1 MKDLFIQNPTQD
13 AVVMAD
19 KMFGYH
25 DGMLDIGEEEV
36 RQVVSHASNILLIET
51 SSSSANRVGDAL
63 EEVLLKAKRIA
74 TGYDLFSATRT
85 IVRISYSPQNPLMM
99 GEMES
104 LVEFAENFHSEC
116 KFIWGVREDDNL
128 VGADISVL
136 MVAANLKQLVMSKYH
151 KHVDRYGDK
160 PAWQNK

>member
-25 DGMLDIGEEEV
+25 GGMLDIGEEEV
-36 RQVVSHASNILLIET
+36 KQVISRASNLLLIEAT
-51 SSSSANRVGDAL
+51 SSSANRVGDAL
-63 EEVLLKAKRIA
+63 EEIMLKAKR
-74 TGYDLFSATRT
+74 TVTCYNLFSATQT

-104 LVEFAENFHSEC
+104 LVEFAENFSPEN
-116 KFIWGVREDDNL
+116 KFIWGVREDDHL
-128 VGADISVL
+128 VGAEISVL
-136 MVAANLKQLVMSKYH
+136 MVAANLKLLC
-151 KHVDRYGDK
+151 
-160 PAWQNK
+160 NE

>member
-1 MKDLFIQNPTQD
+1 MKDLFNQNPTQD

-36 RQVVSHASNILLIET
+36 RQVVSHANNLLLVEA

-63 EEVLLKAKRIA
+63 EEIMLKAKRIA
-74 TGYDLFSATRT
+74 AGYDLFSATRN

-99 GEMES
+99 GEMEG
-104 LVEFAENFHSEC
+104 LVEFAENFHPEC
-116 KFIWGVREDDNL
+116 KFNWGIRDDDHL
-128 VGADISVL
+128 VGAEISVL
-136 MVAANLKQLVMSKYH
+136 MVAANLKPVAQ
-151 KHVDRYGDK
+151 
-160 PAWQNK
+160 

>member
-1 MKDLFIQNPTQD
+1 MKDLFNQNPTQD

-36 RQVVSHASNILLIET
+36 RQVVSHANNLLLVEA

-63 EEVLLKAKRIA
+63 EEIMLKAKRIA
-74 TGYDLFSATRT
+74 AGYDLFSATRN

-99 GEMES
+99 GEMEG
-104 LVEFAENFHSEC
+104 LVEFAENFHPEC
-116 KFIWGVREDDNL
+116 CWYSSSIPLIINIWLKRRL
-128 VGADISVL
+128 SFFCLIFFAD
-136 MVAANLKQLVMSKYH
+136 
-151 KHVDRYGDK
+151 
-160 PAWQNK
+160 